1 MDDEVRAYERG
12 GKQMSNG
19 EDYAFM
25 IDAIRHI
32 NQDIDILR
40 LKLTTLSNYTNV
52 GDRRDEIKSIS
63 HSLATV
69 SQICRG
75 CYVDLIRLEMEDRE
89 DFLNGNS
96 K

>member
-1 MDDEVRAYERG
+1 
-12 GKQMSNG
+12 MSNG

-25 IDAIRHI
+25 IGSIRRI
-32 NQDIDILR
+32 SQDVDILR
-40 LKLTTLSNYTNV
+40 LKLLTLSDYSAV
-52 GDRRDEIKSIS
+52 GEQRDEIKAIS
-63 HSLATV
+63 RSLATA

-75 CYVDLIRLEMEDRE
+75 AYIDLIKLETEDRE